1 MQSGFKGLL
10 TMSKSTANTARGSIT
25 AVAKNTGDLN
35 PTNQAASIRPLDEQ
49 QHDTPRQLGERW
61 GLSSDSIRDLFKDE
75 DGILLIVRKETMHKR
90 PYTTMRIPRSV
101 SHRVHCRLQSKK

>member
-1 MQSGFKGLL
+1 
-10 TMSKSTANTARGSIT
+10 MSDQQVRRQQQT
-25 AVAKNTGDLN
+25 AVTGTQGDLN